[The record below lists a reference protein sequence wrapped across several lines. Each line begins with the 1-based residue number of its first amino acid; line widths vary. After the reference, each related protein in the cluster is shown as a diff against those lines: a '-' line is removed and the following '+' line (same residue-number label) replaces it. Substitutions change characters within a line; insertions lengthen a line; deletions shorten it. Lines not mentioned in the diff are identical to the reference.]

1 MLTKRY
7 AICYNYAEKF
17 CFFLAVKGK
26 VFKVLM
32 RVSFLPEKKPL
43 NTFGQKGKNMKK
55 LLALLLAMVMVIGI
69 TACGKTETPVVE
81 DPITEQT
88 ENIREDKDTMEEKQ
102 EEGKQPAELPEE
114 KPAEK
119 PAEKPTEKPA
129 EKPVEAPKTVG
140 NDLLAVFKANSS
152 GSALSVAEKLVEKG
166 NLPFMAG
173 AMPVEPGLLSG
184 FDNAE
189 ITGFK
194 SGAQFG
200 PMMGSIAF
208 VGYVFELEDGVLASD
223 FIANLKKNANLRW
236 NICVEAEEMVAGSA
250 GNKVFFVM
258 CPKTF
263 EE

>member
-1 MLTKRY
+1 
-7 AICYNYAEKF
+7 
-17 CFFLAVKGK
+17 
-26 VFKVLM
+26 
-32 RVSFLPEKKPL
+32 
-43 NTFGQKGKNMKK
+43 MKK

-69 TACGKTETPVVE
+69 TACGKTQNLVDEEPV
-81 DPITEQT
+81 TEQT
-88 ENIREDKDTMEEKQ
+88 ENVTSDDKNEVEDETQKEEEKQ
-102 EEGKQPAELPEE
+102 PSEKPAETPSEKPTEE

-119 PAEKPTEKPA
+119 PAEKPV

-140 NDLLAVFKANSS
+140 NNLLSVFKANAS
-152 GSALSVAEKLVEKG
+152 GSAISVAEKIVEKG

-173 AMPVEPGLLSG
+173 AMEVEPGLLSG

-208 VGYVFELEDGVLASD
+208 VGYVFELEDGVSASD

-236 NICVEAEEMVAGSA
+236 NICVEAEEMVAGSS

-263 EE
+263 QE

>member
-1 MLTKRY
+1 
-7 AICYNYAEKF
+7 
-17 CFFLAVKGK
+17 
-26 VFKVLM
+26 
-32 RVSFLPEKKPL
+32 
-43 NTFGQKGKNMKK
+43 MKK

-69 TACGKTETPVVE
+69 TACGKTENPVDE
-81 DPITEQT
+81 DPVTEQT
-88 ENIREDKDTMEEKQ
+88 ENVTSDDKNEVEDEIQKEEEKQ
-102 EEGKQPAELPEE
+102 PSEKPAETPAEKPTEE

-119 PAEKPTEKPA
+119 PV

-140 NDLLAVFKANSS
+140 NNLLSVFKANAS
-152 GSALSVAEKLVEKG
+152 GSALSVAEKIVEKG

-173 AMPVEPGLLSG
+173 AMEVEPGLLSG

-208 VGYVFELEDGVLASD
+208 VGYVFELEDGVSASD

-236 NICVEAEEMVAGSA
+236 NICVEAEEMVAGSS

-263 EE
+263 QE